1 MPFLIPIIIAV
12 AVAVFATGAVAL
24 NWDKIVIAL
33 EGKKLAVLGER
44 RVGKTVLIKFLTT
57 GTIPEKYE
65 QTIAREKT
73 VARRFKLKDLSLSIK
88 ASNDVPGSKDD
99 YAVWKSITDDAD
111 IVLYLLRI
119 DKLMKGDRNTEERV
133 ERDIQQVVRW
143 LEKKPKKFPLFII
156 GTHCDLTKP
165 DLTKLPEDQI
175 GDYQDQ
181 VRQMPFFRYIELLG
195 RKGEGEVKV
204 VLGSLKCKS
213 DTKKLVFQIFREV
226 LG

>member
-1 MPFLIPIIIAV
+1 MIWIPIIIAV
-12 AVAVFATGAVAL
+12 AALATGAVAL
-24 NWDKIVIAL
+24 NWDKIVIAH

-44 RVGKTVLIKFLTT
+44 RVGKTVLINFLTE

-65 QTIAREKT
+65 QTIAKEKT
-73 VARRFKLKDLSLSIK
+73 AARRFKLKDLSLKIK

-119 DKLMKGDRNTEERV
+119 DKLMKGDKRTEVRV
-133 ERDIQQVVRW
+133 EADMWQIGGW
-143 LEKKPKKFPLFII
+143 LQENPKDDPFFII

-175 GDYQDQ
+175 GDYQDRVYKMPIIQ
-181 VRQMPFFRYIELLG
+181 KIVQLGGGKNKVR
-195 RKGEGEVKV
+195 V
-204 VLGSLKCKS
+204 VLGSLKWKR
-213 DTKKLVFQIFREV
+213 DTEKLVFQIFSEIQ
-226 LG
+226 G

>member
-1 MPFLIPIIIAV
+1 MFWIPIIIAV
-12 AVAVFATGAVAL
+12 AVLATGAVAL

-44 RVGKTVLIKFLTT
+44 RVGKTVLINFLTE

-65 QTIAREKT
+65 QTIAKEKT
-73 VARRFKLKDLSLSIK
+73 AARRFKLKDLSLKIK
-88 ASNDVPGSKDD
+88 ALNDVPGSKDD

-119 DKLMKGDRNTEERV
+119 DKLMKGDKRTEDRV
-133 ERDIQQVVRW
+133 EADMWQIGRW
-143 LEKKPKKFPLFII
+143 LQENPKKFPLFII

-175 GDYQDQ
+175 GDYKDRVYKMPIIQKIVQ
-181 VRQMPFFRYIELLG
+181 LGGGKNKVR
-195 RKGEGEVKV
+195 V
-204 VLGSLKCKS
+204 VLGSLKWKR
-213 DTKKLVFQIFREV
+213 DTEKLVFQILSE
-226 LG
+226 LQG